1 MTKLDKHMRII
12 LAEDGGTM
20 RKMEVRILNQ
30 IGFDNIAAC
39 QDGAEAIRE
48 LESTGEAGLVISDWN
63 MPNKSGME
71 LLKEIRADERFAAIP
86 FIMATGQGDKQYV
99 AQAME
104 AGANGVVAKP
114 FSPDELQSLIDQIF
128 GVHQD
133 EAANP
138 VSTAM
143 EKDAQGKTILKVAH
157 IQITDHLALGV
168 MKAMINTRQ
177 TESHTF
183 TLETACMPN
192 WNRVQSALE
201 KGEVNAA
208 FILAPIAMDLFNY
221 GTPIRL
227 VLFAH
232 RNGSIMVRSKTGQYG
247 KVQQQFF
254 KHRTFYIPHKMSIH
268 HMLAHKY
275 FSEMGLKP
283 GMAGAGSV
291 NLLFDVVA
299 PVNMP
304 EFLADNPSSCG
315 FMVAEP
321 IGSRTIASGIAERQ
335 FLSGEMWANHPCC
348 VVVFRQEFLEQHAEA
363 VHEFTRLLVQA
374 GQLIH
379 HDPEQ
384 ASQIAVSFL
393 DPEGKLGLKAPLIRQ
408 VLSEPTGI
416 KTDNL
421 YPSIEDLDIIQHYMA
436 ENMNIG
442 TLVDLNQ
449 FVDLRFADAAC
460 PESGREVTAKSDAS
474 STAVGRAPGKKKAQE
489 ETKTDL
495 KIKNLNTSS
504 SREGKY
510 LVFQLAEERY
520 GVSVMDVREIIQMRK
535 ITFVPSMPAFFKGTI
550 NLRGKVI
557 PVTDLRLTLGM
568 KPIEYHDRTCIIILE
583 MAGATGST
591 MVGVT
596 MDAALEVL
604 DIQEDKI
611 QDTPY
616 FGERFN
622 TSFITGLA
630 RTSNKITT
638 LLDID
643 KIYGADSVIFNAPAI
658 NAPAV
663 C

>member
-1 MTKLDKHMRII
+1 MELDKSMKII

-30 IGFDNIAAC
+30 IGFENIAAC
-39 QDGAEAIRE
+39 QDGAEAMRE
-48 LESTGEAGLVISDWN
+48 LESTGEAALVISDWN

-71 LLKEIRADERFAAIP
+71 LLQEMRADQRFTAIP

-104 AGANGVVAKP
+104 AGASGVVAKP
-114 FSPDELQSLIDQIF
+114 FSPDELKGLIEQIF
-128 GVHQD
+128 GVQQ
-133 EAANP
+133 EKPATP
-138 VSTAM
+138 ESTTV
-143 EKDAQGKTILKVAH
+143 ETDTQGKTILKVAH

-168 MKAMINTRQ
+168 MKTMINTRQ
-177 TESHTF
+177 TESRTF
-183 TLETACMPN
+183 ALETVCMPN
-192 WNRVQSALE
+192 WNRVQAALE

-227 VLFAH
+227 IMFAH

-247 KVQQQFF
+247 KIQQQFF

-283 GMAGAGSV
+283 GMAGTGAV

-304 EFLADNPSSCG
+304 EFLADNPNSCG

-321 IGSRTIASGIAERQ
+321 IGSRTIASGIAERE

-348 VVVFRQEFLEQHAEA
+348 VVVFRQEFLDQHAEA
-363 VHEFTRLLVQA
+363 VHEFTKLLVQA
-374 GQLIH
+374 GHLIH

-384 ASQIAVSFL
+384 AAEIAVSFL
-393 DPEGKLGLKAPLIRQ
+393 DPEGKLGLKPPLIRQ
-408 VLSEPTGI
+408 VLSEPMGI

-421 YPSIEDLDIIQHYMA
+421 YPSIEDLDIIQHYML
-436 ENMNIG
+436 ENMEIG
-442 TLVDLNQ
+442 TLIDLNR

-460 PESGREVTAKSDAS
+460 PESAGNATAQSAIA
-474 STAVGRAPGKKKAQE
+474 STAVERDPGKKKAQE
-489 ETKTDL
+489 KTKRDL
-495 KIKNLNTSS
+495 KIKSLNTSS

-510 LVFQLAEERY
+510 LVFQLADERY

-535 ITFVPSMPAFFKGTI
+535 ITALPNMPAFFKGTI
-550 NLRGKVI
+550 NLRDKVI

-568 KPIEYHDRTCIIILE
+568 KPIEYDDRTCIIVLE

-591 MVGVT
+591 IVGVT

-611 QDTPY
+611 QDTPR
-616 FGERFN
+616 FGEKVN
-622 TSFITGLA
+622 TNFITGLA
-630 RTSNKITT
+630 RVNNKTTT

-643 KIYGADSVIFNAPAI
+643 KIYGADSFIFNPPDADVH
-658 NAPAV
+658 AV

>member
-1 MTKLDKHMRII
+1 MALDKNMRII

-30 IGFDNIAAC
+30 IGFENIAAC
-39 QDGAEAIRE
+39 QDGVEAMRE
-48 LESTGEAGLVISDWN
+48 LESAGEASLVISDWN
-63 MPNKSGME
+63 MPNKNGME
-71 LLKEIRADERFAAIP
+71 LLQEMRADQRFASIP

-114 FSPDELQSLIDQIF
+114 FSPDELKSLIEQIF
-128 GVHQD
+128 GVAQ
-133 EAANP
+133 EKSVPP
-138 VSTAM
+138 VPAGLET
-143 EKDAQGKTILKVAH
+143 DTQGKPILKVAH

-168 MKAMINTRQ
+168 MKSLIHTHQA
-177 TESHTF
+177 ESRTF
-183 TLETACMPN
+183 TLETVCMPN

-201 KGEVNAA
+201 TGEVNAA

-247 KVQQQFF
+247 KIQQQFF

-283 GMAGAGSV
+283 GMAGGGAV
-291 NLLFDVVA
+291 NLLLDVVA

-321 IGSRTIASGIAERQ
+321 IGSRAIASGIAERQ

-348 VVVFRQEFLEQHAEA
+348 VVVFRQEFLDQHPEA
-363 VHEFTRLLVQA
+363 VHEFTRILVQA
-374 GQLIH
+374 GQFIH
-379 HDPEQ
+379 QEPEK
-384 ASQIAVSFL
+384 ASEIAVSFL

-408 VLSEPTGI
+408 VLSEPMGI
-416 KTDNL
+416 KTDDL
-421 YPSIEDLDIIQHYMA
+421 YPSIEDLDIIQRYMN

-442 TLVDLNQ
+442 SLIDLNS
-449 FVDLRFADAAC
+449 FVDLRFAQAAC
-460 PESGREVTAKSDAS
+460 PDRIRDAAAQLDSSETATGTVSEGRKEREDSRT
-474 STAVGRAPGKKKAQE
+474 E
-489 ETKTDL
+489 L
-495 KIKNLNTSS
+495 KIKSLNTSS
-504 SREGKY
+504 AREGKY
-510 LVFQLAEERY
+510 LVFQLADERY
-520 GVSVMDVREIIQMRK
+520 GVSVMDVREIIQMRR
-535 ITFVPSMPAFFKGTI
+535 ITFVPNMPGFYKGTI

-568 KPIEYHDRTCIIILE
+568 APIDYDDRTCIIILE

-591 MVGVT
+591 LVGVT
-596 MDAALEVL
+596 MDAAVEVL

-616 FGERFN
+616 FGERVN

-630 RTSNKITT
+630 RTNNKTTT

-643 KIYGADSVIFNAPAI
+643 KLYGADSVIFNAPAA
-658 NAPAV
+658 NAQAL